1 MQFIRRTEE
10 DERSDPEYE
19 FDIGPSFTWKPSEPT
34 RFDIATLFGTT
45 DDSPA
50 VSVYAVFSIVINP
63 LKASGYLTVTRGV
76 NGGYVLGQRPE
87 EITMLDVLTTL
98 EGPVSIL
105 KCLTRENECNR
116 IHSCVARTVWKEVN
130 NAVEAALSNITLAE
144 VLRRHKH
151 SSEVDNYAI

>member
-1 MQFIRRTEE
+1 MKITTKGHYGL
-10 DERSDPEYE
+10 RSLIDVALHQAE
-19 FDIGPSFTWKPSEPT
+19 GPVTLN
-34 RFDIATLFGTT
+34 DIATRQ
-45 DDSPA
+45 SI
-50 VSVYAVFSIVINP
+50 SVKYLWQVINP
-63 LKASGYLTVTRGV
+63 LKASGYLTVTRGAK
-76 NGGYVLGQRPE
+76 GGYVLGQRPE

>member
-1 MQFIRRTEE
+1 MKITTKGHYGL
-10 DERSDPEYE
+10 RSLIDVALHQAK
-19 FDIGPSFTWKPSEPT
+19 GPVTLN
-34 RFDIATLFGTT
+34 DIATRQ
-45 DDSPA
+45 SI
-50 VSVYAVFSIVINP
+50 SVKYLWQVINP